1 MSDLN
6 QALAAVLLL
15 AGLGD
20 LFIVLVPLRN
30 LPSYVRLT
38 MAGVALLL
46 LALAGLLFVGAVKLD
61 G

>member
-1 MSDLN
+1 MSDVN
-6 QALAAVLLL
+6 QVLARALLL

-20 LFIVLVPLRN
+20 LFLVLVPLRN
-30 LPSYVRLT
+30 LPPHVRLP

-46 LALAGLLFVGAVKLD
+46 LALAGLLFVGAVKLN